1 MTRTID
7 NDLEEETLVKTTQL
21 DCDNESESEDSSDED
36 SASEPFVIKRVPW
49 ILKIAGLDREI
60 MLSGVKMPALQ
71 AGAPDSGDMLVE
83 ILNVPGHLFNG
94 YINQWLRNPSK
105 RKIEIQTLDQAGTP
119 LEIWRLDA
127 IPTVM
132 GFAPIDIK
140 DDAPWVTQ
148 VVFKASDISIVDES
162 TPL

>member
-1 MTRTID
+1 LTRTID
-7 NDLEEETLVKTTQL
+7 NDIEEETLVKSTQL
-21 DCDNESESEDSSDED
+21 DCDNEDDEQTD
-36 SASEPFVIKRVPW
+36 DEESASEPFIIKRVPW
-49 ILKIAGLDREI
+49 ILRVEDLNREI

-148 VVFKASDISIVDES
+148 VVFKVSDINIIDES

>member
-7 NDLEEETLVKTTQL
+7 NDIEEETLVKSTQL
-21 DCDNESESEDSSDED
+21 DCDNEDDEQTD
-36 SASEPFVIKRVPW
+36 DEESASEPFIIKRVPW
-49 ILKIAGLDREI
+49 ILRVEDLNREI

-148 VVFKASDISIVDES
+148 VVFKVSDINIIDES

>member
-1 MTRTID
+1 MTSAID
-7 NDLEEETLVKTTQL
+7 NDLEEETLVKTSQL
-21 DCDNESESEDSSDED
+21 DCDDENDEETDDEES
-36 SASEPFVIKRVPW
+36 ANEPFVIKRIPW
-49 ILKIAGLDREI
+49 ILKVQGLDREI
-60 MLSGVKMPALQ
+60 MLSGLKMPALQ

-105 RKIEIQTLDQAGTP
+105 RKIEIQTLDQVGTP

-132 GFAPIDIK
+132 GFGPIDIK

-148 VVFKASDISIVDES
+148 VVFKASDITIIDSS
-162 TPL
+162 TTL

>member
-1 MTRTID
+1 LTRTID
-7 NDLEEETLVKTTQL
+7 NDLEEETLTKTTQL
-21 DCDNESESEDSSDED
+21 DCDNEPENDSDEED
-36 SASEPFVIKRVPW
+36 TSEPFVIKRVPW
-49 ILKIAGLDREI
+49 ILKVVGLDREI

-71 AGAPDSGDMLVE
+71 AGAPDSGDMLIE

-94 YINQWLRNPSK
+94 YINQWLKSPSK
-105 RKIEIQTLDQAGTP
+105 RKIEIQALDQSGTP
-119 LEIWRLDA
+119 LETWSLDA

-148 VVFKASDISIVDES
+148 VVFKASDISIVDFS
-162 TPL
+162 TL